1 MGRRLV
7 GGVLVALGLVAA
19 SLAWAGF
26 SLTRTILDPDASQRI
41 ADAVYDDPEV
51 QAYLKDSM
59 VAAAGPFLDAGVA
72 RSDVHDAAD
81 RALDDPQ
88 VEEAMVG
95 GLVRAHQRLLGEDP
109 RPEEPITIDA
119 TVLAA
124 ATRTELVNSDPAL
137 LGGLPEVPTMS
148 VTLPTESI
156 PDLGN
161 LRATVVGAVA
171 LLATA
176 TVALVVA
183 AFVVTDNRARVLR
196 RVGLWAIGAAVFWVV
211 FGLVVP
217 WLAHLLMPDEA
228 IVMASIWGVAAEG
241 MIDPSIVAA
250 CAGVVAL
257 VLSIIWMIG
266 SAAVRR
272 SRRRSARRRGDPDLH
287 AVAGPAQQPLRQS
300 SRPVDPAVA
309 YEQRGRARQ
318 SAPPIPRAGPTR
330 SPGPAT
336 PPHGVPA
343 MPSEPSSSPGPRW
356 VEGVGYVDD
365 ADATRVDGL

>member
-41 ADAVYDDPEV
+41 AAAVYDDPEV
-51 QAYLKDSM
+51 QEFLKDSM
-59 VAAAGPFLDAGVA
+59 VAGAAPFLDAGVPRA
-72 RSDVHDAAD
+72 DVHEAAA

-88 VEEAMVG
+88 VEAAMVG

-109 RPEEPITIDA
+109 RPDEPITIDA
-119 TVLAA
+119 TALAA
-124 ATRTELVNSDPAL
+124 ATRTQLVNSDPDL
-137 LGGLPEVPTMS
+137 LGGLPEVPQLS
-148 VTLPTESI
+148 VALPSESI

-176 TVALVVA
+176 TVAFVA
-183 AFVVTDNRARVLR
+183 AAFIVTDNRARVLR
-196 RVGLWAIGAAVFWVV
+196 RVGLWAIGAAAFWVV
-211 FGLVVP
+211 FALAVP

-241 MIDPSIVAA
+241 MIDPSVVAA

-257 VLSIIWMIG
+257 VLSIIWMLG
-266 SAAVRR
+266 SATVRS
-272 SRRRSARRRGDPDLH
+272 SRRRAARRRGDAEPQRGRETSPH
-287 AVAGPAQQPLRQS
+287 RSAT
-300 SRPVDPAVA
+300 VDPATA
-309 YEQRGRARQ
+309 YEERGRARRPTPV
-318 SAPPIPRAGPTR
+318 ARAEPVR

-336 PPHGVPA
+336 PPQGVPVVR
-343 MPSEPSSSPGPRW
+343 SEPPASSGPRW

-365 ADATRVDGL
+365 ADATRVDGR